1 MEKFIA
7 AAELR
12 YEADYNEWKK
22 GKEEVDRKNDALIE
36 EYNRKLAE
44 WQQKKE
50 EYEREQSVDN
60 QKIEEM
66 LANYRNGNKEAIEE
80 YYATLLEQIELP
92 FSYSKAVETEYQPEA
107 KRLIVEQQLPIVDDL
122 PKLKGVSYIKTRKLF
137 FTKA

>member
-1 MEKFIA
+1 M
-7 AAELR
+7 
-12 YEADYNEWKK
+12 
-22 GKEEVDRKNDALIE
+22 
-36 EYNRKLAE
+36 
-44 WQQKKE
+44 
-50 EYEREQSVDN
+50 DN

-122 PKLKGVSYIKTRKLF
+122 PKLKGVSYIKTRKEFKESYYTDAYLTKKYDQVIYQIVVQTLNYV
-137 FTKA
+137 FTVGKEYDYINNVVVNGKVSTVD